1 MRKSV
6 QDTEKEL
13 AAPSTSKVTAQA
25 VIKGNLQWK
34 KKVVE
39 LEGKFQKLN
48 ENEENNKFQR
58 RAGNMDYPGQFSCSL
73 DKDT

>member
-48 ENEENNKFQR
+48 ENEENNKF
-58 RAGNMDYPGQFSCSL
+58 
-73 DKDT
+73 